1 MNEMFKEL
9 DDMQNMIKGN
19 WDLKTYEQLKE
30 TTKEVIDTH
39 MSAYSELKDKILDIN
54 KDADSAIDDLNFY
67 GDDDDDDNFD
77 AKSQKRK
84 KNKDFA

>member
-1 MNEMFKEL
+1 
-9 DDMQNMIKGN
+9 
-19 WDLKTYEQLKE
+19 
-30 TTKEVIDTH
+30 

-84 KNKDFA
+84 KNKDFAQMLQLERVEEEEDDISMMIESGKGRSHEASKKYMFD

>member
-1 MNEMFKEL
+1 MAEADALETEMNEMFKEL

-39 MSAYSELKDKILDIN
+39 MSAYS
-54 KDADSAIDDLNFY
+54 
-67 GDDDDDDNFD
+67 
-77 AKSQKRK
+77 
-84 KNKDFA
+84 